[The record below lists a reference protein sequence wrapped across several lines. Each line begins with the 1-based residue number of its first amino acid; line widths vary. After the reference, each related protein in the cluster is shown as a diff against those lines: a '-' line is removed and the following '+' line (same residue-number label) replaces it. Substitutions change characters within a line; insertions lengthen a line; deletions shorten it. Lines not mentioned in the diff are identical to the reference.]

1 MDHRDRLIL
10 ALSALLR
17 AERQTRDAFEACLA
31 AGVLE
36 PETLRAIISDPVP
49 ILTHEDLKYAESLA
63 MGTALIGGHA

>member
-17 AERQTRDAFEACLA
+17 AERQTRDAFDACIA

-36 PETLRAIISDPVP
+36 PETLRAIISDPIP
-49 ILTHEDLKYAESLA
+49 IVTHEDLNYAERLDTGSA
-63 MGTALIGGHA
+63 HVGGHA